1 MVEYNEDTIDVVE
14 HLPKDVEKKIC
25 DWLAKNYPYR
35 SNPYPYRSKPKQF
48 YFTLKYGYPSWAD
61 RDGRKYCAYLMSNI
75 YNGESAHICRQ
86 SSVSY
91 DDAKWKALFS
101 LFVIMTKIRTLH
113 TLEEVCM
120 YIDLHS

>member
-1 MVEYNEDTIDVVE
+1 MVEYNEDNIAVVE
-14 HLPKDVEKKIC
+14 HLPKDVQEKIIN
-25 DWLAKNYPYR
+25 WLAKNYPY
-35 SNPYPYRSKPKQF
+35 YPELTRF
-48 YFTLKYGYPSWAD
+48 YFTLEYGYPSWAD
-61 RDGRKYCAYLMSNI
+61 HDGRKYCAYLMSNI
-75 YNGESAHICRQ
+75 YNGKNAHVCRR

-101 LFVIMTKIRTLH
+101 LFAIMTKIKTLH